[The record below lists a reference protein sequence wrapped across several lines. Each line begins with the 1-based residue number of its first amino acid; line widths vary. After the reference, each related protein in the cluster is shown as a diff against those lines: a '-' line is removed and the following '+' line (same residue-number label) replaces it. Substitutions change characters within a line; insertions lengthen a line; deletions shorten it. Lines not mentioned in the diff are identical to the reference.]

1 MHGLLHRNFLFIVAL
16 GANQECPTACKNF
29 FDTKHWRAVA
39 AGFFSTKTWLARNF
53 FSKKPPPPSLK
64 DQMVGP
70 LIDVSRE
77 VLQLNNALK
86 IHANKSVELLLH
98 GGIKGFQGG
107 AILNAIFQTVPKT
120 N

>member
-1 MHGLLHRNFLFIVAL
+1 MAFT
-16 GANQECPTACKNF
+16 E
-29 FDTKHWRAVA
+29 
-39 AGFFSTKTWLARNF
+39 F

-64 DQMVGP
+64 VQMVGP

-77 VLQLNNALK
+77 VFKTFLQLNNALK